1 MAAIWV
7 NRWLYL
13 CCQKCPKCGCLWVAR
28 LQTLVRQFLV
38 DSNSYRISRLGFQEA
53 WRLYVERDLRLAR
66 LPLEVPRE
74 QVLQPPPSVVRLVT
88 LIEDFGWAGF
98 TNFVNCWSSR
108 RMTCWTYP
116 GRSFC
121 RALTGSRETGYL
133 HWISFTLNLHWRFA
147 LRDGSQNFGLNHS
160 SRFRESIQQT
170 SPMRRP
176 KKFVFLPFQTTS

>member
-1 MAAIWV
+1 MALFV
-7 NRWLYL
+7 LSKMSKV
-13 CCQKCPKCGCLWVAR
+13 CFLWVAR

-38 DSNSYRISRLGFQEA
+38 DSNSYRISRLRFQEA
-53 WRLYVERDLRLAR
+53 WRLYVERELRLAR
-66 LPLEVPRE
+66 LPPEVLRE
-74 QVLQPPPSVVRLVT
+74 QVPQPPPSVVRLVT
-88 LIEDFGWAGF
+88 LINDFGWAGF

-108 RMTCWTYP
+108 RVTCWTYP

-160 SRFRESIQQT
+160 SRFRESTQQA

-176 KKFVFLPFQTTS
+176 KNFVFLSFQTPS